1 MYLIR
6 IKENRKFAI
15 ALEHPDAI
23 WANVEE
29 GSYVLQKHATRF
41 RNRVDAER
49 ELMRRD
55 EEVVEVSNKN

>member
-29 GSYVLQKHATRF
+29 GSYVLKKNATQF
-41 RNRVDAER
+41 RSRTDAEK
-49 ELMRRD
+49 ELNRQD
-55 EEVVEVSNKN
+55 EEIVEVSNGK